1 MHSDSG
7 SSKYAEF
14 ASPNSID
21 RVKLN
26 NRGEMCLIR
35 NFHNLADN
43 ENEDNNK
50 RMDIYDKTKQIVY
63 TYDLSAFDKVL
74 SLDCYTFIDEKMDEH
89 PCFTALCKS
98 NDTIFQ
104 VTYLCDNNSMIVR
117 NTNLPSD
124 VCENFVETVNSNANL
139 RYQG

>member
-21 RVKLN
+21 KVKLN

-74 SLDCYTFIDEKMDEH
+74 SYFKT
-89 PCFTALCKS
+89 S
-98 NDTIFQ
+98 NGYSDKLLKVFETIF
-104 VTYLCDNNSMIVR
+104 R
-117 NTNLPSD
+117 A
-124 VCENFVETVNSNANL
+124 FF
-139 RYQG
+139 